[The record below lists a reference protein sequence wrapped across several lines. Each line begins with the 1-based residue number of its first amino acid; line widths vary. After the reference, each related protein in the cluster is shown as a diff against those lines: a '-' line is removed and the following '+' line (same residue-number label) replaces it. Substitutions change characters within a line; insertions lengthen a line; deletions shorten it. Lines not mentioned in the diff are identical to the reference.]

1 MPDKITNQPFL
12 TIGIA
17 SYNYGKYL
25 VRAFDQIKK
34 QQFHDI
40 EILYCDD
47 GSTDDSITIIQEL
60 IHDNPEWNIRLIS
73 GKNAGIL
80 ENKNRILE
88 NARGIYLLICD
99 ADDYMLDTCL
109 ADLCSAARV
118 QNADCVIGGF
128 EEIDSRGHIL
138 KSHVPSEKSSKW
150 LYTWHHA
157 QIYKTEIVR
166 RHGIRFT
173 SLPDDIAFLQ
183 QIHLYSN
190 HVAFVCKPLYAW
202 VRHDDS
208 VSRNV
213 LANAEWNPL
222 FMWTQVTVC
231 IAQLFS
237 LLPTD
242 RDRRDLNY
250 YLYKWFYFNISDLP
264 LINMKNTKENIRTM
278 QNQMASVYPDYRK
291 LSFLH
296 CSLKT
301 PDTLFARMAVT
312 LCWILESVNLL
323 FIIPFLRTQQNKLRR
338 RREEHGKT

>member
-1 MPDKITNQPFL
+1 MPDQTANQPFL

-25 VRAFDQIKK
+25 EHAFEQIKK
-34 QQFHDI
+34 QQFRDM

-47 GSTDDSITIIQEL
+47 GSTDDSITIIEKL
-60 IHDNPEWNIRLIS
+60 IHNNPEWEMRLIS
-73 GKNAGIL
+73 GKNTGIL

-88 NARGIYLLICD
+88 NARGSYLLICD
-99 ADDYMLDTCL
+99 ADDYMLDNCL

-128 EEIDSRGHIL
+128 EEIDGAGHIL
-138 KSHVPSEKSSKW
+138 KSHIPSETSSKW

-157 QIYKTEIVR
+157 QIYKTEIAR
-166 RHGIRFT
+166 LHKIRFT

-183 QIHLYSN
+183 QIHLHSN
-190 HVAFVCKPLYAW
+190 RIAFVCKPLYAW

-213 LANAEWNPL
+213 SVNAEWNPL
-222 FMWTQVTVC
+222 FMWKQVTAC
-231 IAQLFS
+231 ITPLFP
-237 LLPTD
+237 LLPNSK
-242 RDRRDLNY
+242 DRRDLHY

-264 LINMKNTKENIRTM
+264 LTDMANTKENIRTM
-278 QNQMASVYPDYRK
+278 QKQMASAYPDYRK
-291 LSFLH
+291 LSSLR

-301 PDTLFARMAVT
+301 PDTLFARMAVAM
-312 LCWILESVNLL
+312 CWILESAGLL
-323 FIIPFLRTQQNKLRR
+323 FFIPFLRTQQNKLRR
-338 RREEHGKT
+338 RREQHGKI